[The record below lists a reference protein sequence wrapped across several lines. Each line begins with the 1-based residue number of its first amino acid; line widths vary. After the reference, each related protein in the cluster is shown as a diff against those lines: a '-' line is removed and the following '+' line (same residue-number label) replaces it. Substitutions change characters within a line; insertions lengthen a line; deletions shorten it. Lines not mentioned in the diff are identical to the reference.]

1 MACALFQERVARRTP
16 GARAR
21 NINPAFPPAR
31 CVDSFPR
38 CLREL
43 LRCRGLNTPLVLSKA
58 LHHLAGTPRV
68 VRRFETTR
76 FGFPTGNVALTL
88 ASASGV
94 EFSVK
99 HGSRCFRCDSHG
111 WCWPVAMVPSKGTIR
126 IRASAGARDALTKYL
141 AF

>member
-1 MACALFQERVARRTP
+1 MVCALFQERVARRIRSASVP
-16 GARAR
+16 
-21 NINPAFPPAR
+21 NIIPALPPAR

-43 LRCRGLNTPLVLSKA
+43 LRCRGLNTPLFLSKA

-88 ASASGV
+88 ASASQ
-94 EFSVK
+94 
-99 HGSRCFRCDSHG
+99 SRILGKTRG
-111 WCWPVAMVPSKGTIR
+111 PVLP
-126 IRASAGARDALTKYL
+126 
-141 AF
+141 